1 MKHYVLN
8 RALTDIDDAYLTM
21 VDQTLKE
28 IAMNKKR
35 ISIAKVTRTVLIAAV
50 LTVLFTV
57 TVFAVGS
64 IHLSRQQQ
72 LRDELQIEEN
82 RAENY
87 TEYDMPE
94 AVQEGVVLLSAI
106 NDGEF
111 QKIYLDVSPISEEE
125 IALFPGE
132 ADFGWRIEGTDIA
145 GMAFPRLHPDRNVSG
160 KEAIC
165 EAVMEDA
172 YDAATQTLT
181 LECYLDTAYIDK
193 LAAETGSSEM
203 RIHILFRCNGE
214 EKELGSMVFT
224 PTEQEKRFF
233 DFQNQIYKD
242 SVSGKELVLVGLE
255 LSPTGAVWQFA
266 HEGMEELREAVSTD
280 PEAAKEL
287 NIWGNL
293 QEEVTQNAE
302 ICFSDGTVMVT
313 GGAVATPY
321 KNGVVNDII
330 GWEKAIDINAVTLI
344 RLGDRILWEKN
355 Q

>member
-21 VDQTLKE
+21 VDHTVKE
-28 IAMNKKR
+28 IAMNKRR

-72 LRDELQIEEN
+72 LRSELQIDAN
-82 RAENY
+82 KAESY
-87 TEYDMPE
+87 TEYDTPE
-94 AVQEGVVLLSAI
+94 AAQEGVVLLSAI

-111 QKIYLDVSPISEEE
+111 QKIYLDVSPVSEAE
-125 IALFPGE
+125 IAMFPGE
-132 ADFGWRIEGTDIA
+132 ADFGWRIEGTDLA
-145 GMAFPRLHPDRNVSG
+145 GAAFPRLRPDRSVSG
-160 KEAIC
+160 KEAILA
-165 EAVMEDA
+165 AVLEDA

-181 LECYLDTAYIDK
+181 LECYLDTVYLDK
-193 LAAETGSSEM
+193 AREETGSSDM
-203 RIHILFRCNGE
+203 ILHLLFRSDGKE
-214 EKELGSMVFT
+214 RELGSVAFT

-233 DFQNQIYKD
+233 DFRNQIYRD
-242 SVSGKELVLVGLE
+242 PQSGRELVLVGLE

-280 PEAAKEL
+280 PEAVKEL
-287 NIWGNL
+287 NVWGNL

-330 GWEKAIDINAVTLI
+330 GWEKAIDINAVVLI
-344 RLGDRILWEKN
+344 RLGDRILWQEN